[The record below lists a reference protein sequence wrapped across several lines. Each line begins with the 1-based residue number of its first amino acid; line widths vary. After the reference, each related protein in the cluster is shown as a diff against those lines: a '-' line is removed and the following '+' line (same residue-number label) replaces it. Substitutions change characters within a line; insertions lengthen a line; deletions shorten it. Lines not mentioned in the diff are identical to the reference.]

1 MSGYVTYNELMR
13 NGGPPCG
20 SLIEI
25 DRGLYKHWAYYDKNG
40 FCYHITDHDNRDIG
54 GAGSVSQSMLPTLGF
69 EKVKAVIR
77 YARLEDIMKN
87 SGSQTPS
94 KAQINNQ
101 EDMAKRNK
109 LEAIDPKIT
118 LDFLEKASQKELPLE
133 YNLTYCNCEHY
144 VTAWKYGEG
153 FSEQV
158 DGAYEYLKGAALV
171 LGVGAIAGIA
181 YFVIDKCKKSK
192 KPSRNTSE

>member
-1 MSGYVTYNELMR
+1 MSNYVTYDELIR
-13 NGGPPCG
+13 NGELPCG

-40 FCYHITDHDNRDIG
+40 FCYHVTDPDNYDIG
-54 GAGSVSQSMLPTLGF
+54 RTAAVSQSTSFSLGF

-87 SGSQTPS
+87 SGSRTPS
-94 KAQINNQ
+94 RARVNNQ
-101 EDMAKRNK
+101 EEEAKRKK
-109 LEAIDPKIT
+109 LEAIDPKVT
-118 LDFLEKASQKELPLE
+118 LEFLEKASQKELPLE
-133 YNLTYCNCEHY
+133 YNLTYRNCEHY

-153 FSEQV
+153 FSDQV
-158 DGAYEYLKGAALV
+158 DGAYEYLKGAGLL

-181 YFVIDKCKKSK
+181 YFLIDRCKKNK
-192 KPSRNTSE
+192 KSTKTPE